1 MDATGTAF
9 LLRQAL
15 YLFPF
20 DLLDLAVIMMVLGTR
35 LIKADRF
42 RLKSVKSCSSAEVNF
57 LVLRFRLKNWFP
69 DTWTC
74 GYSVGY
80 KPVFRGSLVAVTTML
95 F

>member
-15 YLFPF
+15 YLFPL

-57 LVLRFRLKNWFP
+57 QVLWFTVEIVAPGHLDLWLSGRLK
-69 DTWTC
+69 TC
-74 GYSVGY
+74 LQ
-80 KPVFRGSLVAVTTML
+80 RLDL
-95 F
+95 